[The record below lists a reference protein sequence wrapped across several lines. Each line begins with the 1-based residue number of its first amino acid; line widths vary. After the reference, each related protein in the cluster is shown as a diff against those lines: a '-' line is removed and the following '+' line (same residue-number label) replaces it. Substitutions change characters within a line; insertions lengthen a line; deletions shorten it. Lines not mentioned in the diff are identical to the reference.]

1 MQREAGNKL
10 VRIGILALQGAVVE
24 HKNMLEAIDGIEV
37 VYVKKAE
44 ELEALDGLILPGGES
59 TAIGK
64 LMENYGLTAPIVDK
78 AQKGMPVWGTCAG
91 MILMAKRI
99 DGQEKTYLN
108 LLDVTVKRNAYG
120 SQLDSFETV
129 MKINGVADREIP
141 LVFIRAPYIE
151 AVKQDKGVSILAE
164 LEGHIIAIRQGN
176 LLATSFHPELTQD
189 IGFHEY
195 FAGMCRNWT

>member
-1 MQREAGNKL
+1 MQREAGNKSI
-10 VRIGILALQGAVVE
+10 RIGILALQGAVVE
-24 HKNMLEAIDGIEV
+24 HRNMLEAIDGVEA
-37 VYVKKAE
+37 VYVRKAE
-44 ELEALDGLILPGGES
+44 ELEALGGLILPGGES

-99 DGQEKTYLN
+99 AGQEKTYLN

-120 SQLDSFETV
+120 SQLDSFETG
-129 MKINGVADREIP
+129 MRINGVADREIP

-151 AVKQDKGVSILAE
+151 QIEAGKNVDILAE
-164 LEGHIIAIRQGN
+164 LEGHIIAVRQGN
-176 LLATSFHPELTQD
+176 LLATSFHPELTAD
-189 IGFHEY
+189 TAFHRY
-195 FAGMCRNWT
+195 FAEMCRK